1 MARHR
6 RAAYAEKARLA
17 LLRDVFDLDGFDWNR
32 MVAPAALDL
41 ALHGE
46 AFDGHDRMLARLAGL
61 PPQRCYLDESTSE
74 TTNDV
79 CIRWSAPLV
88 WMAAFLSR

>member
-1 MARHR
+1 
-6 RAAYAEKARLA
+6 
-17 LLRDVFDLDGFDWNR
+17 V
-32 MVAPAALDL
+32 
-41 ALHGE
+41 
-46 AFDGHDRMLARLAGL
+46 LARLAGL